1 MTINL
6 LVTNLPV
13 TKLLIVGT
21 CNLYIQAESKEVNIP
36 MALVITDLTKQY
48 NKHKTG
54 LTDYSITIDKGVFG
68 LLGPNGAGKSTLMK
82 IIATISKPTKG
93 TLFLD
98 GEDIVKNPDH
108 IRKIL
113 GYLPQDFGVYPN
125 LNAYEFL
132 EYIAAMKGIGGN
144 GLRKRIDMLLEGV
157 NLTADA
163 KLPIGTYSG
172 GMKQRIGIAQA
183 LLNDPKVLIF
193 DEPTV
198 GLDPEERVRFRQLI
212 TDLANDS
219 IVILSSHI
227 VSDIETIADE
237 VAIMQN
243 GRLVT
248 KGLQQDIIKQAQ
260 DKVFEVLIPSQNLTA
275 FKNNYRVIDTGR
287 QNDHSRVRYISNDEK
302 VAPDSTPV
310 KTTLEDAYL
319 YLTQTN
325 A

>member
-1 MTINL
+1 M
-6 LVTNLPV
+6 
-13 TKLLIVGT
+13 
-21 CNLYIQAESKEVNIP
+21 S
-36 MALVITDLTKQY
+36 LVIKNLTKQY
-48 NKHKTG
+48 NKQKTG
-54 LTDYSITIDKGVFG
+54 LSDYSITIEKGILG

-98 GEDIVKNPDH
+98 GQDIVENPDY
-108 IRKIL
+108 IRRIL

-132 EYIAAMKGIGGN
+132 EYIAALKGVGGK
-144 GLRKRIDMLLEGV
+144 GLRQRIDMLLEGV

-163 KLPIGTYSG
+163 KRPIGSYSG

-183 LLNDPKVLIF
+183 LLNDPKILIF

-212 TDLANDS
+212 SDLADDC
-219 IVILSSHI
+219 IIILSSHI

-237 VAIMQN
+237 VAIMKN
-243 GRLVT
+243 GVLLD
-248 KGLQQDIIKQAQ
+248 KAIQPEIISYV
-260 DKVFEVLIPSQNLTA
+260 DGKVFEALIDSSAL
-275 FKNNYRVIDTGR
+275 NNIKAKHIIINTTR
-287 QNDHSRVRYISNDEK
+287 QKDKTKVRYITKAQEPE
-302 VAPDSTPV
+302 AASTPV
-310 KTTLEDAYL
+310 TATLEDAYL
-319 YLTQTN
+319 FLTQN

>member
-1 MTINL
+1 
-6 LVTNLPV
+6 
-13 TKLLIVGT
+13 
-21 CNLYIQAESKEVNIP
+21 
-36 MALVITDLTKQY
+36 MALEIKGLTKQY
-48 NKHKTG
+48 NSQKTG
-54 LTDYSITIDKGVFG
+54 LSDYSITIDKGILG

-98 GEDIVKNPDH
+98 GQDIVNNPDF

-132 EYIAAMKGIGGN
+132 TYIAAMKGVGGK
-144 GLRKRIDMLLEGV
+144 GLRQRIDMLLEGV
-157 NLTADA
+157 NLIADA
-163 KLPIGTYSG
+163 KMPIGTYSG

-212 TDLANDS
+212 AELANDC
-219 IVILSSHI
+219 IIILSSHI

-237 VAIMQN
+237 VAIMQS
-243 GRLVT
+243 GKLIT
-248 KGLQQDIIKQAQ
+248 KGDQQDIIRQANGQ
-260 DKVFEVLIPSQNLTA
+260 IYEILLNNNAVAD
-275 FKNNYRVIDTGR
+275 FKTRYKVIDTGR
-287 QNDHSRVRYISNDEK
+287 QNDRMRVRYINKATDTE
-302 VAPDSTPV
+302 PGSTLISA
-310 KTTLEDAYL
+310 TLEDAYL
-319 YLTQTN
+319 LLTLNN

>member
-1 MTINL
+1 M
-6 LVTNLPV
+6 P
-13 TKLLIVGT
+13 
-21 CNLYIQAESKEVNIP
+21 
-36 MALVITDLTKQY
+36 LVIENLTKQY
-48 NKHKTG
+48 NKDKTG
-54 LTDYSITIDKGVFG
+54 LADYSITIEKGILG

-82 IIATISKPTKG
+82 IIATISKPTAG

-98 GEDIVKNPDH
+98 GHNIVDNPDFV
-108 IRKIL
+108 RKIL

-132 EYIAAMKGIGGN
+132 EYIAAMKGVGGKD
-144 GLRKRIDMLLEGV
+144 LRRRIDMLLEGV

-163 KLPIGTYSG
+163 KRPIGTYSG

-212 TDLANDS
+212 SDLANDC
-219 IVILSSHI
+219 IIILSSHI

-237 VAIMQN
+237 VAIMKN
-243 GRLVT
+243 GRLIT
-248 KGLQQDIIKQAQ
+248 KAPQPDII
-260 DKVFEVLIPSQNLTA
+260 DLVEGKVFELLTGNDA
-275 FKNNYRVIDTGR
+275 LTSLRARHQVIDTSR
-287 QNDHSRVRYISNDEK
+287 QKDKTRIRYISKTGTPEPG
-302 VAPDSTPV
+302 ATPV
-310 KTTLEDAYL
+310 TATLEDAYL
-319 YLTQTN
+319 FLTQNN

>member
-1 MTINL
+1 M
-6 LVTNLPV
+6 
-13 TKLLIVGT
+13 
-21 CNLYIQAESKEVNIP
+21 S
-36 MALVITDLTKQY
+36 LVIKNLTKQY

-54 LTDYSITIDKGVFG
+54 LSDYSITIDKGILG

-82 IIATISKPTKG
+82 IIATISKPTTG

-98 GEDIVKNPDH
+98 GEDIVNNPDK

-132 EYIAAMKGIGGN
+132 EYIAALKGVGGA
-144 GLRKRIDMLLEGV
+144 GLRKRIDMLLDGV

-163 KLPIGTYSG
+163 KRPIGTYSG

-212 TDLANDS
+212 SDLANDC
-219 IVILSSHI
+219 IIILSSHI
-227 VSDIETIADE
+227 VSDIEAIADE

-243 GRLVT
+243 GTLLE
-248 KGLQQDIIKQAQ
+248 KGMQPDIIKLVEG
-260 DKVFEVLIPSQNLTA
+260 KVFESILSSNDLTA
-275 FKNNYRVIDTGR
+275 LKTKHLVIDTSR
-287 QNDHSRVRYISNDEK
+287 QKELTRVRYIAKGDSPEPSS
-302 VAPDSTPV
+302 VAV
-310 KTTLEDAYL
+310 HATLEDAYL
-319 YLTQTN
+319 FLTQN
-325 A
+325 KA

>member
-1 MTINL
+1 M
-6 LVTNLPV
+6 
-13 TKLLIVGT
+13 
-21 CNLYIQAESKEVNIP
+21 S
-36 MALVITDLTKQY
+36 LVITDLTKQY

-54 LTDYSITIDKGVFG
+54 LTGYSITIEKGILG

-82 IIATISKPTKG
+82 IIATISKPTG
-93 TLFLD
+93 GSLFLD
-98 GEDIVKNPDH
+98 GVDIVANPDT

-132 EYIAAMKGIGGN
+132 EYIAAMKGVGGKD
-144 GLRKRIDMLLEGV
+144 LRRRIDMLLDSV

-163 KLPIGTYSG
+163 KQPIGTYSG

-212 TDLANDS
+212 SDLAEDC
-219 IVILSSHI
+219 IIILSSHI

-237 VAIMQN
+237 VAIMKN
-243 GRLVT
+243 GRLIT
-248 KGLQQDIIKQAQ
+248 KDAQPDIIKLVEG
-260 DKVFEVLIPSQNLTA
+260 KVFELLIDSNETA
-275 FKNNYRVIDTGR
+275 NIRAKYKVIDTNR
-287 QNDHSRVRYISNDEK
+287 HKDRTKVRFIAK
-302 VAPDSTPV
+302 TAPPGWGAIAVQAS
-310 KTTLEDAYL
+310 LEDAYL
-319 YLTQTN
+319 FLTQN
-325 A
+325 ND